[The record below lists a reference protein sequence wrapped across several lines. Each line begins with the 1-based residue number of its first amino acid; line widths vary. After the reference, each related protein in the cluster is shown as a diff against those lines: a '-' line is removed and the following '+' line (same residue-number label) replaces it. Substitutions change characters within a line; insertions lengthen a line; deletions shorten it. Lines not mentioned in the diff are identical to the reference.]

1 MNEHS
6 KNLIVS
12 STALIPVLGGSI
24 SVLVDKYIP
33 SELEKRRNSLI
44 EQLDK
49 DIEAVKEKIK
59 PNRLESVEYTTIL
72 FKVFKNVMEEHDQEK
87 IKKYRA
93 ILQNSAITTYIEN
106 PEIEFYIKLLNE
118 LTTSHIKLLRLI
130 NENNFH
136 YNVHYIHT
144 EESDK
149 VLQNYCIKDLK
160 RVDLISKD
168 LHSPYKITELGKRFT
183 NFIKLQE
190 I

>member
-12 STALIPVLGGSI
+12 STAIIPVLGGSI
-24 SVLVDKYIP
+24 SILIDKYIP
-33 SELEKRRNSLI
+33 SELEKRRNTLI

-49 DIEAVKEKIK
+49 DIEAIKEKIK
-59 PNRLESVEYTTIL
+59 PNRLESTEYSTIL
-72 FKVFKNVMEEHDQEK
+72 FKVFKNAIEEHDQEK

-93 ILQNSAITTYIEN
+93 ILQNSAITEYIEN

-118 LTTSHIKLLRLI
+118 LTTSHIKLVRLI

-136 YNVHYIHT
+136 YDIHYIHT

-149 VLQNYCIKDLK
+149 VLQDYCIKDLE
-160 RVDLISKD
+160 RVNLISKD
-168 LHSPYKITELGKRFT
+168 ILSSHQITELGKRFID
-183 NFIKLQE
+183 FIKLQE
-190 I
+190 T